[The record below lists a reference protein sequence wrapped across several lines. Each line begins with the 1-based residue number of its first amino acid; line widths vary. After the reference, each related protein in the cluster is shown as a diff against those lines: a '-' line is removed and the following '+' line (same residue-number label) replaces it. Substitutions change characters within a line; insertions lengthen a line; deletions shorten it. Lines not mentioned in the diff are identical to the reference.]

1 MIEIRTTIVVEAPL
15 ETVWAD
21 LADIGSHIEWMVD
34 AVGIRFT
41 SSGDLGVGSTFD
53 VATRLGPIRLN
64 DPLEITEWQPGRVL
78 GVRHRGAV
86 TGAGRFTVE
95 PVSESRTRVSRDEHL
110 RFPWWMGGAAGEIV
124 ATPILRA
131 LFRANLR
138 AFAARHA
145 T

>member
-34 AVGIRFT
+34 AVAIRFT
-41 SSGDLGVGSTFD
+41 SPGDPGVGSTFD

-64 DPLEITEWQPGRVL
+64 DPLQITEWQPGRAL

-86 TGAGRFTVE
+86 SGAGRFTVE
-95 PVSESRTRVSRDEHL
+95 PVSERRTRVTRDEHL
-110 RFPWWMGGAAGEIV
+110 SFPWWMGGAAGEIV
-124 ATPILRA
+124 ATPILRT

-145 T
+145 G